1 MTRTTLIVQL
11 ALLLAC
17 SGDRA
22 PSATAAAAADSVPR
36 TPQHIDSVVPREV
49 AIERFRAGHPASHR
63 FKGGASSRDALVKAW
78 VKAIEHADTT
88 ALKQM
93 LVTRDEFAWL
103 YYPTASQGLPPYD
116 LSPSLL
122 WFMTDGQTSKG
133 LRRLLEER
141 AGKPMHVIGYS
152 CDPKSTTE
160 GENIVWGPCEL
171 KRVKAPG
178 DTVQERLFGL
188 IVERGGEWKFL
199 SYKGRFD

>member
-1 MTRTTLIVQL
+1 MIRTALIVAA
-11 ALLLAC
+11 ALLTAAC
-17 SGDRA
+17 NRDR
-22 PSATAAAAADSVPR
+22 PAAAAAATDSVPR
-36 TPQHIDSVVPREV
+36 RPQHVDSVVPREV
-49 AIERFRAGHPASHR
+49 AIERFRQGTQQVTSLT
-63 FKGGASSRDALVKAW
+63 GGAKSRDALVKAW
-78 VKAIEHADTT
+78 VRAIERADTT
-88 ALKQM
+88 ALKQL

-160 GENIVWGPCEL
+160 GENIVWGPCLL
-171 KRVKAPG
+171 KRVAAPG
-178 DTVQERLFGL
+178 DTIEERLFGL
-188 IVERGGEWKFL
+188 IVERGGQWKFL
-199 SYKGRFD
+199 SYKGRYD